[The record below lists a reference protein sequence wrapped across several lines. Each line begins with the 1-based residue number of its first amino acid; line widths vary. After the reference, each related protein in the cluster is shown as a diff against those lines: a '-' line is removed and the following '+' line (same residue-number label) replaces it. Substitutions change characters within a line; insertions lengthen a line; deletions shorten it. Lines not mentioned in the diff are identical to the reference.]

1 MNEIV
6 NEKRITV
13 EPESVPLFDR
23 DFYGSP
29 HRAMRI
35 GEGAIGGKAAGLA
48 FIGAALSRFSS
59 ETPVDG
65 VELHIPRFVVLG
77 TDLFDRFMERNELLD
92 LDFDE
97 MPDDRIAHRFQKAVL
112 PAEEVGSLRALIAVV
127 HTPLAVRSSSRLED
141 AMYEPFAGVYA
152 TKMIPN
158 NQHDVDS
165 RFRKLVEAIK
175 FCYAATFFRGAR
187 EYVALTGRTPADE
200 KMALIIQE
208 VIGRRHGDRFYP
220 HLSGVARSYNYYPVG
235 RARPE
240 EGVVDLA
247 LGLGKTIVDGGICW
261 SYSPEWPAVTPPV
274 GSPAELRGLT
284 QQSFWAVNMG
294 KPPEF
299 DPIKETEYLCT
310 GNLEDAEADETLDKL
325 VSTYDAPNDRL
336 VMGTGRKGARVLTF
350 APILDGRVL
359 PLNDLVIKLLGLCEE
374 AVGCEVEM
382 EFAVTLGEQP
392 GDPMK
397 FGFLQVRPMVVSHE
411 IVHLADGE
419 LSCPGVLAA
428 SEKTMGNGVVDSLRD
443 IVFVR
448 PETFEAKHTPV
459 IADQL
464 AGINRRLQAEGRPY
478 LLIGFG
484 RWGSSDP
491 WLGIPVEW
499 GQISGARVIVE
510 ATIPEMNKEMSQG
523 AHFFH
528 NMTSFKVL
536 YFSVRHD
543 GPHAI
548 DWAWL
553 NSIPEVSGTE
563 YVRHVQ
569 LSEPLTVKVDGKSG
583 RGVILR

>member
-1 MNEIV
+1 MNER
-6 NEKRITV
+6 RITV
-13 EPESVPLFDR
+13 PPESVPLFDR

-48 FIGAALSRFSS
+48 FIESVLSRFSS
-59 ETPVDG
+59 DTPIAG
-65 VELHIPRFVVLG
+65 VEVTIPRFVVLA
-77 TDLFDRFMERNELLD
+77 TDLFDCFMERNDLHD
-92 LDFDE
+92 LDFDD
-97 MPDDRIAHRFQKAVL
+97 MPDDRIAHRFQQAVL
-112 PAEEVGSLRALIAVV
+112 PAEEVGSLRALIAAVRS
-127 HTPLAVRSSSRLED
+127 PLAVRSSSRLED
-141 AMYEPFAGVYA
+141 AMFEPFAGVYA

-175 FCYAATFFRGAR
+175 FCFASTFFRGAR
-187 EYVALTGRTPADE
+187 EYVALTGRSPAEE

-208 VIGRRHGDRFYP
+208 VVGRRHDDRFYP

-235 RARPE
+235 RSRPE

-261 SYSPEWPAVTPPV
+261 TYSPKWPAVAPPV
-274 GSPAELRGLT
+274 GSPAELLKLT

-294 KPPEF
+294 PPPEY
-299 DPIKETEYLCT
+299 DPIRETEYLCT
-310 GNLEDAEADETLDKL
+310 GTLADAEEDETLDKL

-336 VMGTGRKGARVLTF
+336 VMGTGRKGARVVTF

-359 PLNDLVIKLLGLCEE
+359 PLNELVTRLLRLCEE
-374 AVGCEVEM
+374 KVGCEVEM
-382 EFAVTLGEQP
+382 EFAVTLGERS
-392 GDPMK
+392 GDPMQ

-411 IVHLADGE
+411 TVELADSE
-419 LSCPGVLAA
+419 LDGDRVLAA
-428 SEKTMGNGVVDSLRD
+428 SEKTMGNGAVDSLYD
-443 IVFVR
+443 IVYVQ
-448 PETFEAKHTPV
+448 PDNFEARHTPA
-459 IADQL
+459 IAAQL
-464 AGINRRLQAEGRPY
+464 AEVNRQLQAEGRPY

-510 ATIPEMNKEMSQG
+510 ATLPEMNVEMSQG

-528 NMTSFKVL
+528 NMTSFQVL
-536 YFSVRHD
+536 YFSIRHD
-543 GPHAI
+543 GPHRI

-553 NSIPEVSGTE
+553 DGLPGTADSGQ
-563 YVRHVQ
+563 VRHVR
-569 LSEPLTVKVDGKSG
+569 LDRPVTVKVDGRSG
-583 RGVILR
+583 KGVILR

>member
-1 MNEIV
+1 MNEIK

-13 EPESVPLFDR
+13 DPEAVALFDR
-23 DFYGSP
+23 DFYGSQ

-35 GEGAIGGKAAGLA
+35 GDGAIGGKAAGLA
-48 FIGAALSRFSS
+48 FIEQALTRFSS

-77 TDLFDRFMERNELLD
+77 TDLFDRFMERNDLLD
-92 LDFDE
+92 LDFDG
-97 MPDDRIAHRFQKAVL
+97 MPDDRIAHRFQQAVL
-112 PAEEVGSLRALIAVV
+112 PAEDVGSLRALIAAV
-127 HTPLAVRSSSRLED
+127 TSPLAVRSSSRLED

-208 VIGRRHGDRFYP
+208 VVGRRHDDRFYP

-261 SYSPEWPAVTPPV
+261 SYSPKWPAVTPPV
-274 GSPAELRGLT
+274 GSPSELLKLT

-294 KPPEF
+294 KPPEY
-299 DPIKETEYLCT
+299 DPIKEAEYLCEGT
-310 GNLEDAEADETLDKL
+310 LADAEEDETLDKL
-325 VSTYDAPNDRL
+325 VSTYDAPNDRM
-336 VMGTGRKGARVLTF
+336 VMGTGRNGARALTF
-350 APILDGRVL
+350 APILDGKVL
-359 PLNDLVIKLLGLCEE
+359 PLNDLVTRLLRLCEE

-382 EFAVTLGEQP
+382 EFAVTLGERP
-392 GDPMK
+392 GDPLQ

-411 IVHLADGE
+411 RVELEDAELDGDQ
-419 LSCPGVLAA
+419 VLAA
-428 SEKTMGNGVVDSLRD
+428 SEKTMGNGVVDTLRD

-448 PETFEAKHTPV
+448 PEIFEAKHTPV
-459 IADQL
+459 IAGQL

-499 GQISGARVIVE
+499 GQISGAKVIVE
-510 ATIPEMNKEMSQG
+510 ATLPEMNKEMSQG

-528 NMTSFKVL
+528 NMTSFQVL

-543 GPHAI
+543 GPLAI
-548 DWAWL
+548 DWDWL
-553 NSIPEVSGTE
+553 NSIPEAGGTE

-569 LSEPLTVKVDGKSG
+569 LSDPLTVKVDGKSG

>member
-1 MNEIV
+1 M

-13 EPESVPLFDR
+13 PSESVPLFER

-29 HRAMRI
+29 DRAMRI
-35 GEGAIGGKAAGLA
+35 GDGSIGGKAAGLA
-48 FIGAALSRFSS
+48 FIEKSLLEVSS
-59 ETPVDG
+59 EIPTPG

-77 TDLFDRFMERNELLD
+77 TDHFDRFMERNKLLD

-97 MPDDRIAHRFQKAVL
+97 MEDERIAHRFQQAVL
-112 PAEEVGSLRALIAVV
+112 PAEDVGSLRALIAAV
-127 HTPLAVRSSSRLED
+127 HSPLAVRSSSLLED
-141 AMYEPFAGVYA
+141 AMFEPFAGVYA

-158 NQHDVDS
+158 NQYDVDS

-187 EYVALTGRTPADE
+187 EYVALTGRSPADE

-208 VIGRRHGDRFYP
+208 VVGRRHGDRFYP

-235 RARPE
+235 RSRPE

-261 SYSPEWPAVTPPV
+261 SFSPEWPAVTPPV
-274 GSPAELRGLT
+274 GSPAELLKLT

-310 GNLEDAEADETLDKL
+310 GTLADAEEDETLDKL

-336 VMGTGRKGARVLTF
+336 VMGTGRRGARVVTF
-350 APILDGRVL
+350 APILDGKVL
-359 PLNDLVIKLLGLCEE
+359 PLNDLVVQLLRLCEE

-392 GDPMK
+392 GDPMQ

-411 IVHLADGE
+411 TVE
-419 LSCPGVLAA
+419 LSGAELDGDRVLAA
-428 SEKTMGNGVVDSLRD
+428 SKKTMGNGVIDSLYD
-443 IVFVR
+443 IVYVR
-448 PETFEAKHTPV
+448 PEPFEAKHTPT
-459 IADQL
+459 IAVQL
-464 AGINRRLQAEGRPY
+464 AEINRTLQAAGRPY

-499 GQISGARVIVE
+499 GQISGAKVIVE
-510 ATIPEMNKEMSQG
+510 ATLPEMNVEMSQG

-528 NMTSFKVL
+528 NMTSFQVL
-536 YFSVRHD
+536 YFSIRYD

-548 DWAWL
+548 DWTWMDSL
-553 NSIPEVSGTE
+553 PEVSGTKFVQH
-563 YVRHVQ
+563 VR
-569 LSEPLTVKVDGKSG
+569 LSDPLMVKVDGKSG
-583 RGVILR
+583 KGVILK

>member
-1 MNEIV
+1 MS
-6 NEKRITV
+6 EKRITF
-13 EPESVPLFDR
+13 PSESVPLFDR

-29 HRAMRI
+29 DRAMRI

-48 FIGAALSRFSS
+48 FIENELARFSA
-59 ETPVDG
+59 ENPVSG
-65 VELHIPRFVVLG
+65 VEVTIPRFVVLG
-77 TDLFDRFMERNELLD
+77 TDLFDRFMERND
-92 LDFDE
+92 LHNIDFDE
-97 MPDDRIAHRFQKAVL
+97 MPDDRIAHRFQQAVL
-112 PAEEVGSLRALIAVV
+112 PAEDVGSLRALIAAV
-127 HTPLAVRSSSRLED
+127 HSPLAVRSSSQLED
-141 AMYEPFAGVYA
+141 AMFEPFAGVYA

-175 FCYAATFFRGAR
+175 FCYASTFFRGAR
-187 EYVALTGRTPADE
+187 EYVALTGRAPAEE

-208 VIGRRHGDRFYP
+208 VIGRRHDDRFYP

-261 SYSPEWPAVTPPV
+261 SFSPKWPAVTPPV
-274 GSPAELRGLT
+274 GSPAELLKLT

-299 DPIKETEYLCT
+299 DPIRETEYLCQGT
-310 GNLEDAEADETLDKL
+310 LADAEYDETLDKL

-336 VMGTGRKGARVLTF
+336 VMGTGRNGPRVVTF
-350 APILDGRVL
+350 APILVGKVL
-359 PLNDLVIKLLGLCEE
+359 PLNDLVSRLLRLCEE

-382 EFAVTLGEQP
+382 EFAVTLGEDP
-392 GDPMK
+392 GDPLQ
-397 FGFLQVRPMVVSHE
+397 FGFLQVRPMVVSRE
-411 IVHLADGE
+411 KVELADAE
-419 LSCPGVLAA
+419 LDGDRVLAA
-428 SEKTMGNGVVDSLRD
+428 SEKTMGNGAVDSLCD
-443 IVFVR
+443 IVYVR
-448 PETFEAKHTPV
+448 PENFEAKHTPT
-459 IADQL
+459 IAAQL
-464 AGINRRLQAEGRPY
+464 AEINRTLQAAGRPY

-499 GQISGARVIVE
+499 GQISGAKVIVE
-510 ATIPEMNKEMSQG
+510 ATIPEMNVEMSQG

-528 NMTSFKVL
+528 NMTSFQVL
-536 YFSVRHD
+536 YFSIRFD
-543 GPHAI
+543 GPHTI

-553 NSIPEVSGTE
+553 DSIPEVTATD

-583 RGVILR
+583 KGVILR